1 MVYNKEYTQCCAL
14 NNINHGIQLTIY
26 TMLYSKKYKYVVQ
39 KTIYAVF
46 TTNNIYN
53 VVQ

>member
-14 NNINHGIQLTIY
+14 NNINHGIQQTIY

-39 KTIYAVF
+39 KTIH
-46 TTNNIYN
+46 TLLYN
-53 VVQ
+53 K